1 MKNTSRGSELIAVL
15 ENPNYIINIGTVVRI
30 INALGVDQ
38 LLVVD
43 GQKRLEDNL
52 DQLRQRKS
60 ILKHSNGAIKHTE
73 VRVFH
78 TTEACFTYLNEND
91 FVSIGTSPH
100 SICKNQVDLT
110 ASDLTTPN
118 LAIWFGEEANG
129 LSSFTLSNCDYCLT
143 IPMKGKV
150 ESLNLSSSL
159 SIVMYEAVRQREEAG
174 AKK

>member
-1 MKNTSRGSELIAVL
+1 MHLENQLIAVL

-30 INALGVDQ
+30 INALGVDE

-52 DQLRQRKS
+52 EKIRQRKS

-73 VRVFH
+73 VKVFE
-78 TTEACFTYLNEND
+78 TSDKCFEYLNQNE
-91 FVSIGTSPH
+91 FISVGTSPH
-100 SICKNQVDLT
+100 PICKKQISLT
-110 ASDLTTPN
+110 ESDLLTPK

-129 LSSFTLSNCDYCLT
+129 LSEYAISKCDYCLS

-159 SIVMYEAVRQREEAG
+159 SIVMYEAVRQRT
-174 AKK
+174 